1 MKIHIV
7 KKGDTLYELAKKYQT
22 TLDEVIAL
30 NPQIAQ
36 PDHLDIGMKVKI
48 PSKPKPVGPPVSD
61 YVYKH
66 VVEQGDSLWKLG
78 KAWDVPLQEMI
89 KANPHLK
96 NPNVL
101 MTGEIVYVPKMHHD
115 HVEAKPLPMSKASTE
130 PFAPVPSVQPW
141 TVEEPYQQPF
151 MPVVQEP
158 INQVPSTPYVESMP
172 LAEQPFVPS
181 PMASEPVIPAPEPGV
196 IGLNAPYEQQ
206 AVHPFKQFH
215 IKATEVFAYP
225 GSEQQEVPTYPAI
238 SPYQQSPYEQFPHH
252 AEPTSYPMS
261 QDGCGC
267 GGHSMIE
274 HPWTTFPAG
283 YPTGT
288 VESPWDGYQ
297 HGFPTVPGL
306 YPPAAPYDM
315 QHTGHNP
322 YEYQQAP
329 YDMQQTGH
337 NPYDY
342 QQAAYGMQHTG
353 HNPYDYQQAP
363 YGIPYAG
370 AHYQAPYESPIM
382 PQVHTHELAQETD
395 TEEVVEIDIR
405 KDKKANRSSSGNS
418 SKKVKLSGTE
428 ALNAFLK
435 RQQRASEKQEAKQN
449 SPWINV

>member
-1 MKIHIV
+1 MLKIHIV

-36 PDHLDIGMKVKI
+36 PDQLDIGMKVKI
-48 PSKPKPVGPPVSD
+48 PSKPKPVDPPASD

-101 MTGEIVYVPKMHHD
+101 MTGEIVYVPKMHHE
-115 HVEAKPLPMSKASTE
+115 HVGVKPLSMSKPSTE
-130 PFAPVPSVQPW
+130 PFAQVPSAQPW
-141 TVEEPYQQPF
+141 PVEESYQQPF
-151 MPVVQEP
+151 MPIAEEP
-158 INQVPSTPYVESMP
+158 ISQAPSAPYVESMP

-181 PMASEPVIPAPEPGV
+181 PMASAPVIPAPELGV
-196 IGLNAPYEQQ
+196 IGLHAPYEQQ
-206 AVHPFKQFH
+206 AVHPFQQFH

-225 GSEQQEVPTYPAI
+225 GSEQQEVPEYQAF
-238 SPYQQSPYEQFPHH
+238 SPYQQSPYEQFPYH

-267 GGHSMIE
+267 GGQSMIE

-306 YPPAAPYDM
+306 FPPASPYDMQHTAHNPYDFQQAQAPYDM
-315 QHTGHNP
+315 QHT
-322 YEYQQAP
+322 A
-329 YDMQQTGH
+329 
-337 NPYDY
+337 
-342 QQAAYGMQHTG
+342 

-370 AHYQAPYESPIM
+370 AHYQAPYESPMM
-382 PQVHTHELAQETD
+382 PQVHTHELAKETD
-395 TEEVVEIDIR
+395 TEEIVEIDIR
-405 KDKKANRSSSGNS
+405 NDKKANRSSSGSS
-418 SKKVKLSGTE
+418 SKKVRLSGTG

-435 RQQRASEKQEAKQN
+435 RQQRASEKQNAKQN
-449 SPWINV
+449 SPWINR

>member
-1 MKIHIV
+1 MLKIHIV

-22 TLDEVIAL
+22 TLDQVIAL
-30 NPQIAQ
+30 NPQIEQ
-36 PDHLDIGMKVKI
+36 PDHLDVGMKVKI
-48 PSKPKPVGPPVSD
+48 PSKPKPVDPPASD

-115 HVEAKPLPMSKASTE
+115 QVGIKPLSMSKPSTE
-130 PFAPVPSVQPW
+130 PFAQVPSAQPW
-141 TVEEPYQQPF
+141 AVADSYQQPF
-151 MPVVQEP
+151 MPIAEEP
-158 INQVPSTPYVESMP
+158 ISQMPSVPSAPSAPYVESMP

-181 PMASEPVIPAPEPGV
+181 PMASAPVIPTPEPGV

-206 AVHPFKQFH
+206 AVHPFQQFH

-225 GSEQQEVPTYPAI
+225 GSEQQEVPTYPAF

-252 AEPTSYPMS
+252 AEQTSYPMS
-261 QDGCGC
+261 HDGCGC
-267 GGHSMIE
+267 GGQSMIE
-274 HPWTTFPAG
+274 QPWTTFPAG

-297 HGFPTVPGL
+297 HGFPTIPGL
-306 YPPAAPYDM
+306 YPPAS
-315 QHTGHNP
+315 
-322 YEYQQAP
+322 P
-329 YDMQQTGH
+329 YDMQQTAH

-342 QQAAYGMQHTG
+342 QQTPYDMQQTA

-370 AHYQAPYESPIM
+370 AHYQAPYESPLM
-382 PQVHTHELAQETD
+382 PQVHTHELAKETD
-395 TEEVVEIDIR
+395 TEEIVEIDIR
-405 KDKKANRSSSGNS
+405 SDKKADRSSSDSS
-418 SKKVKLSGTE
+418 SKKVKLSGTG

-435 RQQRASEKQEAKQN
+435 RQQRASEKQDAKQN
-449 SPWINV
+449 APWINF

>member
-48 PSKPKPVGPPVSD
+48 PSKPKPVDPPASD

-101 MTGEIVYVPKMHHD
+101 MTGEIVYVPKMHHE
-115 HVEAKPLPMSKASTE
+115 HVGVKPLSMSKPSTE
-130 PFAPVPSVQPW
+130 PFAPVPSDQPW
-141 TVEEPYQQPF
+141 TVAESYQQPF
-151 MPVVQEP
+151 MPIAEEP
-158 INQVPSTPYVESMP
+158 ISQVQPAPYVESMP

-181 PMASEPVIPAPEPGV
+181 PMASAPVIPAPEPGV

-206 AVHPFKQFH
+206 AVHPFQQFH
-215 IKATEVFAYP
+215 ISATEVFAYP
-225 GSEQQEVPTYPAI
+225 GSEQQEVPTYPAF
-238 SPYQQSPYEQFPHH
+238 SPYQQSPYEQFPYH

-274 HPWTTFPAG
+274 QPWTTFPAG

-297 HGFPTVPGL
+297 HGFPTIPGL
-306 YPPAAPYDM
+306 YPP
-315 QHTGHNP
+315 TS
-322 YEYQQAP
+322 P
-329 YDMQQTGH
+329 YDMQQT
-337 NPYDY
+337 
-342 QQAAYGMQHTG
+342 A

-370 AHYQAPYESPIM
+370 AHYQAPYESPMM
-382 PQVHTHELAQETD
+382 PQVHTHELAKETD
-395 TEEVVEIDIR
+395 TEEIVEIDIR
-405 KDKKANRSSSGNS
+405 SDKKADRSSSGSS
-418 SKKVKLSGTE
+418 SKKARLSGTA

-435 RQQRASEKQEAKQN
+435 RQQRAAEKQDAKQN
-449 SPWINV
+449 APWINF

>member
-36 PDHLDIGMKVKI
+36 PDHIDIGMKVKI
-48 PSKPKPVGPPVSD
+48 PSKPKQVDPPASD

-101 MTGEIVYVPKMHHD
+101 MTGEIVYVPKMHHEQ
-115 HVEAKPLPMSKASTE
+115 VGVKPLSVSEPSTE
-130 PFAPVPSVQPW
+130 PFAPVPSAQPW
-141 TVEEPYQQPF
+141 TVAESNQQQFMPIAEEPISQ
-151 MPVVQEP
+151 MPSA
-158 INQVPSTPYVESMP
+158 PSTPYVESIP

-181 PMASEPVIPAPEPGV
+181 PMASAPVIPAPESGV

-206 AVHPFKQFH
+206 AVHPFQQFH
-215 IKATEVFAYP
+215 ITATEVFAYP
-225 GSEQQEVPTYPAI
+225 GSEQQEMSTYPAF
-238 SPYQQSPYEQFPHH
+238 SPYQHSPYEQFPHH
-252 AEPTSYPMS
+252 AEPTSYPMT

-267 GGHSMIE
+267 GGPSMIE
-274 HPWTTFPAG
+274 QPWTTFPAG

-297 HGFPTVPGL
+297 HGFPTIPGL
-306 YPPAAPYDM
+306 YPPAS
-315 QHTGHNP
+315 
-322 YEYQQAP
+322 P
-329 YDMQQTGH
+329 YDMQQTAH
-337 NPYDY
+337 NPYDF
-342 QQAAYGMQHTG
+342 QQG
-353 HNPYDYQQAP
+353 P

-370 AHYQAPYESPIM
+370 AHYQAPYESPMM
-382 PQVHTHELAQETD
+382 PQVHTHELAEETD
-395 TEEVVEIDIR
+395 TEEIVEIDIR
-405 KDKKANRSSSGNS
+405 SDKKAGKSSSGSS
-418 SKKVKLSGTE
+418 SKKVKLSDSG

-435 RQQRASEKQEAKQN
+435 RQQRASEKQDAKQN
-449 SPWINV
+449 VPWINF

>member
-1 MKIHIV
+1 MLKIHIV

-48 PSKPKPVGPPVSD
+48 PSKPKPVDPPASD

-78 KAWDVPLQEMI
+78 KAWDVPLQDMI

-101 MTGEIVYVPKMHHD
+101 MTGEIVYVPKMHHE
-115 HVEAKPLPMSKASTE
+115 HVGIKPLSTSKPSTE
-130 PFAPVPSVQPW
+130 PFAQVPSAQPW
-141 TVEEPYQQPF
+141 DVAESYQQPF
-151 MPVVQEP
+151 MPIAEEP
-158 INQVPSTPYVESMP
+158 ISQAPPAPYVESMP

-181 PMASEPVIPAPEPGV
+181 PMPTEPVIPAPEPGV
-196 IGLNAPYEQQ
+196 IGLHAPYEQQ
-206 AVHPFKQFH
+206 AVHPFQQFH

-225 GSEQQEVPTYPAI
+225 GSEQQEVPTYPEF
-238 SPYQQSPYEQFPHH
+238 SPYQQSQYEQFPYH

-267 GGHSMIE
+267 GGQSMIE
-274 HPWTTFPAG
+274 QPWTTFPAG

-297 HGFPTVPGL
+297 HGFPTVPGI
-306 YPPAAPYDM
+306 YPPASPYDM
-315 QHTGHNP
+315 LQTAHNP
-322 YEYQQAP
+322 FDYQQAP
-329 YDMQQTGH
+329 YGMQQ
-337 NPYDY
+337 
-342 QQAAYGMQHTG
+342 TG

-382 PQVHTHELAQETD
+382 PQVHTHELAKETD
-395 TEEVVEIDIR
+395 TEEIVEIDIR
-405 KDKKANRSSSGNS
+405 NDKKANRSSSNS
-418 SKKVKLSGTE
+418 SKKVKLSGTA

-435 RQQRASEKQEAKQN
+435 RQQRASEKQDAKQN
-449 SPWINV
+449 APWINF